1 MCEERERERETA
13 FMYTT
18 FLDDDTEMRVEMR
31 DPTRNS
37 KTSRTWNKPGAI
49 PNVTPIRVITAAM
62 PSNTRYL
69 NPHGSLVSRRRDL
82 VKATQSI
89 PGSWVLPVRRDPFR
103 SIVYLVTRISR
114 QRLPPGSSD
123 WIISLHFD
131 CLRYHRLLDCLR
143 RSFLPRVT
151 PAFIS
156 FDDDRLRLMASIS
169 TNYA

>member
-131 CLRYHRLLDCLR
+131 CHRLLDCLR